1 MSYCLNP
8 TCPHP
13 ENLAYSQKCESCGSQ
28 LLLRDRY
35 RVVEPLGQGGFG
47 ATFLANDQSL
57 PGEPCCVI
65 KQLRPSG
72 TAPHIL
78 QMARELFEREAKT
91 LGKIGNHPQIPRLL
105 DYFEEQEQFYL
116 VQEYISGATLQQEVK
131 QNGVYS
137 EAGVKQFLSEIM
149 PLLQYIH
156 ELKVIHR
163 DIKPANLIR
172 RAQDARMVLIDF
184 GAVKN
189 QVSQGAAGQSGHTA
203 LTAYAIG
210 TPGFAPPEQMA
221 MRPVYASDIY
231 AVGVTCIY
239 LLTGKTPKDLEY
251 NPTTGEM
258 MWEQM
263 VHVSQHLTN
272 VLRKMLEVSVRSRYQ
287 SAADVLRAL
296 EIEPY
301 LESLSKGL
309 LVKSDNPVKEQP
321 ISRREDSAVL
331 YHHPTH
337 TSSPNTNASVAQ
349 VAAAIRARRAKA
361 AEAAALQAEATQQGS
376 VIGKSTTLS
385 NSNSN
390 GSQTQHSKVE
400 RKLDTQGLLTAYMK
414 GRRDFAQHNLNLLNL
429 PGTDLSGTNFH
440 SAQLQKTNFQGAN
453 LHNSDFGKA
462 SLTKA
467 NLRDA
472 NLSKAYFNHADL
484 EGADLRGADL
494 SYAYL
499 SNANLRGA
507 NLCGANL
514 TGAKVG
520 DEQLALAKTNWMTVR
535 PNGKRGL
542 L

>member
-8 TCPHP
+8 TCPNP
-13 ENLAYSQKCESCGSQ
+13 ENLAYSQRCQSCGSR

-35 RVVEPLGQGGFG
+35 RVQKPLGQGGFG
-47 ATFLANDQSL
+47 ATFLAQDEAL
-57 PGEPCCVI
+57 PGEPSCVI

-91 LGKIGNHPQIPRLL
+91 LGTIGNHPQVPRLL
-105 DYFEEQEQFYL
+105 DYFEDNEQFYL
-116 VQEYISGATLQQEVK
+116 VQEYICGLTLQQEIRHDGFLGEV
-131 QNGVYS
+131 
-137 EAGVKQFLSEIM
+137 GVKQFLSEIL

-156 ELKVIHR
+156 ERKVIHR

-172 RAQDARMVLIDF
+172 RTQDARLVLIDF

-189 QVSQGAAGQSGHTA
+189 QVSQAASQSGQTA

-239 LLTGKTPKDLEY
+239 LLTGKSPKDLEY

-258 MWEQM
+258 MWEHLVQ
-263 VHVSQHLTN
+263 VSGHLTD

-287 SAADVLRAL
+287 SADEVLRAM
-296 EIEPY
+296 EMEPY
-301 LESLSKGL
+301 LESLSKSL
-309 LVKSDNPVKEQP
+309 LVKSDTEIRERGLTLGRN
-321 ISRREDSAVL
+321 RLEDSSAFSNN
-331 YHHPTH
+331 HSASF
-337 TSSPNTNASVAQ
+337 SSAGVAQ

-361 AEAAALQAEATQQGS
+361 EAAGHPVGMRGVLATKPTTLTSNSGGSQGS
-376 VIGKSTTLS
+376 NT
-385 NSNSN
+385 
-390 GSQTQHSKVE
+390 KVS
-400 RKLDTQGLLTAYMK
+400 RKLDTQTLLTAYLK
-414 GRRDFAQHNLNLLNL
+414 GRRDFAQHNLNQLNL
-429 PGTDLSGTNFH
+429 QGADLSGTNFH
-440 SAQLQKTNFQGAN
+440 SALFEKANLQGAN
-453 LHNSDFGKA
+453 LHNSDFGRA
-462 SLTKA
+462 TLTKA

-472 NLSKAYFNHADL
+472 NLSKAYLSHADL
-484 EGADLRGADL
+484 EAADLRGADL
-494 SYAYL
+494 SNAYL

-514 TGAKVG
+514 TGAKIG
-520 DEQLALAKTNWMTVR
+520 DDQLALAKTNWMTVR